1 MNDNSEIQNLL
12 HKFILN
18 KCTLEETNVVIDY
31 YRKNKFTTDFPTVED
46 IEKILGEI
54 PKMDTATADKIFSQV
69 LADAKDIE
77 AVTIQKEKKSIQ
89 KYLSIA
95 ASIVVL
101 LAAGWFYQQNSSK
114 PKSNPI
120 IDSNEITLQLENG
133 EVQVITVGR
142 KNKVT
147 DSKGN
152 IVGSQNGNKIVYDT
166 NTSIDKLAY
175 NTIKIPYGKRFELEL
190 SDGTLVHLNSGST
203 LKYPVAFIA
212 GQNRQVFLDGEA
224 FFDVSK
230 DKKHPFVVNAD
241 NLNIRVLGTHFNVS
255 NYAEDAVTDVVL
267 VEGSVGLYDTN
278 EKFETNKS
286 TILKPGFKGSFNKKD
301 KQINTTAVITDTY
314 TSWMQGGLNFRNMSF
329 KNISKKLERHYNV
342 TIESKNTKL
351 DNELFN
357 ASFKSNEPVEKVLSY
372 FNDVYGIQYT
382 IKNNQILIK

>member
-1 MNDNSEIQNLL
+1 MNTNSEIQNLL

-18 KCTLEETNVVIDY
+18 KCTAEETNEVIAY
-31 YRKNKFTTDFPTVED
+31 YRKNKFTTDFPSVED
-46 IEKILGEI
+46 IEKLLGEI
-54 PKMDTATADKIFSQV
+54 PEMDTVTADKIFTQI
-69 LADAKDIE
+69 LADAKEIE
-77 AVTIQKEKKSIQ
+77 AVTIQKEKNSIK

-95 ASIVVL
+95 ASIIVL
-101 LAAGWFYQQNSSK
+101 LSVGWFYQQNSSK

-120 IDSNEITLQLENG
+120 INSNEITLQLENG
-133 EVQVITVGR
+133 EVQVITVGK

-152 IVGSQNGNKIVYDT
+152 IVGNQNGNKIVYDT
-166 NTSIDKLAY
+166 NTNIDKLAY

-255 NYAEDAVTDVVL
+255 NYSEDAITDVVL
-267 VEGSVGLYDTN
+267 VEGSVGLYNTN

-342 TIESKNTKL
+342 TIESQNTKL

-357 ASFKSNEPVEKVLSY
+357 ASFKSNESVEKVLSY
-372 FNDVYGIQYT
+372 FNDVYGIKYT

>member
-1 MNDNSEIQNLL
+1 MNTNSEIQNLL

-18 KCTLEETNVVIDY
+18 KCTAEETNEVIAY
-31 YRKNKFTTDFPTVED
+31 YRKNKFTTDFPSVED
-46 IEKILGEI
+46 IEKLLGEI
-54 PKMDTATADKIFSQV
+54 PEMDTVTADKIFTQI
-69 LADAKDIE
+69 LADAKEIE
-77 AVTIQKEKKSIQ
+77 AVTIQKEKNSIK

-95 ASIVVL
+95 ASIIVL
-101 LAAGWFYQQNSSK
+101 LSVGWFYQQNSSK

-120 IDSNEITLQLENG
+120 INSNEITLQLENG
-133 EVQVITVGR
+133 EVQVITVGK

-152 IVGSQNGNKIVYDT
+152 IVGNQNGNKIVYDT
-166 NTSIDKLAY
+166 NTNIDKLAY

-255 NYAEDAVTDVVL
+255 NYSEDAITDVVL
-267 VEGSVGLYDTN
+267 VEGSVGLYDSN

-342 TIESKNTKL
+342 TIESQNTKL

-357 ASFKSNEPVEKVLSY
+357 ASFKSNESVEKVLSY
-372 FNDVYGIQYT
+372 FNDVYGIKYT

>member
-1 MNDNSEIQNLL
+1 MNTNSEIQNLL

-18 KCTLEETNVVIDY
+18 KCTAEETNEVIAY
-31 YRKNKFTTDFPTVED
+31 YRKNKFTTDFPSVED
-46 IEKILGEI
+46 IEKLLGEI
-54 PKMDTATADKIFSQV
+54 PEMDTTTADKIFTQI
-69 LADAKDIE
+69 LADAKEIE
-77 AVTIQKEKKSIQ
+77 AVTIQKEKNSIK

-95 ASIVVL
+95 ASIIVL
-101 LAAGWFYQQNSSK
+101 LSVGWFYQQNSSK

-120 IDSNEITLQLENG
+120 INSNEITLQLENG
-133 EVQVITVGR
+133 EVQVITVGK

-152 IVGSQNGNKIVYDT
+152 IVGNQNGNKIVYDT
-166 NTSIDKLAY
+166 NTNIDKLAY

-230 DKKHPFVVNAD
+230 DKKHPFIVNAD

-255 NYAEDAVTDVVL
+255 NYSEDAITDVVL
-267 VEGSVGLYDTN
+267 VEGSVGLYDSN

-342 TIESKNTKL
+342 TIESQNTKL

-357 ASFKSNEPVEKVLSY
+357 ASFKSNESVEKVLSY
-372 FNDVYGIQYT
+372 FNDVYGIKYT